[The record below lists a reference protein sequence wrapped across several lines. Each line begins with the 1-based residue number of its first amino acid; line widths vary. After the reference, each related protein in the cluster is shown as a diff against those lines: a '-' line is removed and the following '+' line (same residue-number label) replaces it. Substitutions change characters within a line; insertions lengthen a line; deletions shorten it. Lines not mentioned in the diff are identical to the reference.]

1 MKEVLL
7 IRHAKSSWEYPHL
20 PDLERPLNQRGLRDA
35 PFMASF
41 LRSQTIIP
49 SNIISSPAARAWTTA
64 EYFASEFDI
73 AEDRIWKETELYF
86 GSEEDWLDCIH
97 NLDEEV
103 SLPAFFSHNPLLTYF
118 ANRFTDDWIDN
129 VPTCGIVCIKSTA
142 EEWSEFY
149 FDNAAVDK
157 LFFPKRVR
165 KYYEGN

>member
-1 MKEVLL
+1 M
-7 IRHAKSSWEYPHL
+7 
-20 PDLERPLNQRGLRDA
+20 
-35 PFMASF
+35 
-41 LRSQTIIP
+41 
-49 SNIISSPAARAWTTA
+49 
-64 EYFASEFDI
+64 
-73 AEDRIWKETELYF
+73 
-86 GSEEDWLDCIH
+86 
-97 NLDEEV
+97 
-103 SLPAFFSHNPLLTYF
+103 LTFF